1 MNKKLKAILIVLGI
15 IIVGTV
21 VASGIYLKVQKREI
35 EKISMEYIHL
45 LNKCYHPNEILKK
58 GEKKLTSDDKKIL
71 EDNEKKIKE
80 FVDDKSSYY
89 KRIKEDINEIL
100 HNELKLNYSDR
111 IKSTIESCKKKVKT
125 EIAVDEGKVTM
136 QIGETSVKFGGEKGS
151 TVTTY
156 IFDFVKNG
164 KHWIIENVG
173 YNYTDM

>member
-1 MNKKLKAILIVLGI
+1 M
-15 IIVGTV
+15 
-21 VASGIYLKVQKREI
+21 
-35 EKISMEYIHL
+35 
-45 LNKCYHPNEILKK
+45 
-58 GEKKLTSDDKKIL
+58 
-71 EDNEKKIKE
+71 
-80 FVDDKSSYY
+80 
-89 KRIKEDINEIL
+89 
-100 HNELKLNYSDR
+100 KLNYSDR